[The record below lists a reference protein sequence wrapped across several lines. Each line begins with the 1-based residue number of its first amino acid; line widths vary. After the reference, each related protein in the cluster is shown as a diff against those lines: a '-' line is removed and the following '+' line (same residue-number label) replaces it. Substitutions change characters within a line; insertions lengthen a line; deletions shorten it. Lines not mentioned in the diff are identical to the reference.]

1 MRDRRPDEAVTRQ
14 ALRRIRRLK
23 KASGRLSDADRKAL
37 TEWEAEFLN
46 SVETRLDTYGSAF
59 TDPNLGDE
67 DEALSVRQ
75 EGKVREVGRKIR
87 RIRRQKDGNAKGEG
101 AASKDKSYK
110 AAAPRNKAKPGAG
123 LKRTPLKRKA
133 PLRRGPKLP
142 SGKFR

>member
-1 MRDRRPDEAVTRQ
+1 VRDRRPDEAVTRQ

-37 TEWEAEFLN
+37 TEWETEFLD

-75 EGKVREVGRKIR
+75 EGKVREVGRKVR
-87 RIRRQKDGNAKGEG
+87 RIRRRKDGDAKGE
-101 AASKDKSYK
+101 SHK
-110 AAAPRNKAKPGAG
+110 AAVPRSKAKPGGG

-133 PLRRGPKLP
+133 PLRRGPKSS
-142 SGKFR
+142 SGRSR